1 MIHFLDL
8 KKMNQAH
15 EQQFEKKLKQ
25 FLASGWYVLGSE
37 TEKFEKDF
45 ADYCGTKYAI
55 GVANG
60 LDALILI
67 LKGYIQLGKLKKG
80 DEVLVPANTYIA
92 SILAILQA
100 DLVPVLVEPDINTY
114 NIDPRKIAEKI
125 TLKTKAILAVH
136 LYGKLS
142 DMPAL
147 AKICQANN
155 LLLIEDSAQSH
166 GAILENKRAGN
177 WGDAAG
183 FSFYPS
189 KNLGALG
196 DAGAVTTNDQELAEV
211 IVSLRNY
218 GSEKKYHN
226 QYIGIN
232 SRLDELQAAFL
243 NVKLPTLDS
252 DNEVRRTI
260 AKRYLTEIKNPLI
273 TLPTWDESEM
283 HVFHLFV
290 IRTKKRNELQSYLL
304 ENEIQTMI
312 HYPIPPHKQ
321 KALSE
326 WNDLRFPI
334 TEQIHN
340 EILSLP
346 MSPVL
351 TNDEVSQVIEAIN
364 KWTY

>member
-1 MIHFLDL
+1 MIQFLDL
-8 KKMNQAH
+8 KKMNQGH
-15 EQQFEKKLKQ
+15 EAEFEQKLKG
-25 FLASGWYVLGSE
+25 FLASGWYVLGKE

-45 ADYCGTKYAI
+45 AEYCGTKYAV

-67 LKGYIQLGKLKKG
+67 LKGYIKLGKLQKG

-100 DLVPVLVEPDINTY
+100 ELVPVFVEPNIETY
-114 NIDPRKIAEKI
+114 NIDASKIAEKI
-125 TLKTKAILAVH
+125 TPKSKAILAVH
-136 LYGKLS
+136 LYGQLS
-142 DMPAL
+142 DMTSL
-147 AKICQANN
+147 SKIATEND

-166 GAILENKRAGN
+166 GAILENKRSGN
-177 WGDAAG
+177 LGDASG

-196 DAGAVTTNDQELAEV
+196 DAGAVTTNDRELAEV
-211 IVSLRNY
+211 IKSLRNY

-243 NVKLPTLDS
+243 NVKLPTLDA
-252 DNEVRRTI
+252 DNLKRRKI
-260 AKRYLTEIKNPLI
+260 AKRYLAEIQNPLI
-273 TLPTWDESEM
+273 TLPSWDFSEN

-290 IRTKKRNELQSYLL
+290 IRAKQRDKLQKYLL
-304 ENEIQTMI
+304 ENDIQTMI

-321 KALSE
+321 KALLE
-326 WNDLRFPI
+326 WNELSFPI
-334 TEQIHN
+334 TEQIHG

-351 TNDEVSQVIEAIN
+351 TNDEVSQVIETIN
-364 KWTY
+364 KWMY

>member
-8 KKMNQAH
+8 KKMNQTH
-15 EQQFEKKLKQ
+15 EQQFEQKLKQ
-25 FLASGWYVLGSE
+25 FLASGWYVLGKE
-37 TEKFEKDF
+37 TEKFEQDF
-45 ADYCGTKYAI
+45 ANYCGTKYAI

-67 LKGYIQLGKLKKG
+67 LKGYILLGKLKKG

-100 DLVPVLVEPDINTY
+100 ELIPVLVEPDINTY
-114 NIDPRKIAEKI
+114 NIDPKKIAEKL
-125 TLKTKAILAVH
+125 TSKSKAILAVH
-136 LYGKLS
+136 LYGQLS

-147 AKICQANN
+147 AKIATENK

-166 GAILENKRAGN
+166 GAILVNKRSGN
-177 WGDAAG
+177 LGNASG

-211 IVSLRNY
+211 ITSLRNY

-243 NVKLPTLDS
+243 NIKLPTLDA
-252 DNEVRRTI
+252 DNLTRRTI
-260 AKRYLTEIKNPLI
+260 AKRYLTEINNPKI
-273 TLPTWDESEM
+273 ILPFWDESEN

-290 IRTKKRNELQSYLL
+290 IRTQNRDDLQSFLL

-312 HYPIPPHKQ
+312 HYPIAPHQQ

-326 WNDLRFPI
+326 WNHLNFPI
-334 TEQIHN
+334 TEQIHR

>member
-8 KKMNQAH
+8 KKMNETY
-15 EQQFEKKLKQ
+15 EQQFEQKLKQ
-25 FLASGWYVLGSE
+25 FLASGWYVLGKE
-37 TEKFEKDF
+37 TEKFEQDF
-45 ADYCGTKYAI
+45 ANYCGTKYAI

-67 LKGYIQLGKLKKG
+67 LKGYILLGKLKKG

-100 DLVPVLVEPDINTY
+100 ELIPVLVEPDINTY
-114 NIDPRKIAEKI
+114 NIDPKKVAEKL
-125 TLKTKAILAVH
+125 TSKSKAILAVH
-136 LYGKLS
+136 LYGQLS

-147 AKICQANN
+147 AKIATENK

-166 GAILENKRAGN
+166 GAILVNKRSGN
-177 WGDAAG
+177 LGNASG

-211 IVSLRNY
+211 ITSLRNY

-243 NVKLPTLDS
+243 NIKLPTLDA
-252 DNEVRRTI
+252 DNSARRTI
-260 AKRYLTEIKNPLI
+260 AKRYLTEINNPNI
-273 TLPTWDESEM
+273 ILPFWDYSEN

-290 IRTKKRNELQSYLL
+290 IRTQNRDDLQSFLL
-304 ENEIQTMI
+304 ENQIQTMI
-312 HYPIPPHKQ
+312 HYPIAPHQQ
-321 KALSE
+321 KALSK
-326 WNDLRFPI
+326 WNHLNFPI
-334 TEQIHN
+334 TEQIHR

>member
-8 KKMNQAH
+8 KKMNQTH
-15 EQQFEKKLKQ
+15 EQQFEQKLKQ
-25 FLASGWYVLGSE
+25 FLASGWYVLGKE
-37 TEKFEKDF
+37 TEKFEQDF
-45 ADYCGTKYAI
+45 ANYCGAKYAI

-60 LDALILI
+60 LDALILV
-67 LKGYIQLGKLKKG
+67 LKGYILLGKLKKG

-100 DLVPVLVEPDINTY
+100 ELIPVLIEPDINTY
-114 NIDPRKIAEKI
+114 NIDPKKIAEKL
-125 TLKTKAILAVH
+125 TSKSKAILAVH
-136 LYGKLS
+136 LYGQLS

-147 AKICQANN
+147 AKIATENK

-166 GAILENKRAGN
+166 GAILVNKRSGN
-177 WGDAAG
+177 LGNASG

-211 IVSLRNY
+211 ITSLRNY

-243 NVKLPTLDS
+243 NIKLPTLDA
-252 DNEVRRTI
+252 DNLARRTI
-260 AKRYLTEIKNPLI
+260 AKRYLTEINNPKI
-273 TLPTWDESEM
+273 KLPFWDYSEN

-290 IRTKKRNELQSYLL
+290 IRTQNRDDLQSFLL
-304 ENEIQTMI
+304 ENQIQTMI
-312 HYPIPPHKQ
+312 HYPIAPHQQ

-326 WNDLRFPI
+326 WNNLNFPI
-334 TEQIHN
+334 TEQIHR

>member
-8 KKMNQAH
+8 KKMNQTH
-15 EQQFEKKLKQ
+15 EQQFEQKLKQ
-25 FLASGWYVLGSE
+25 FLASGWYVLGKE
-37 TEKFEKDF
+37 TEKFEQDF
-45 ADYCGTKYAI
+45 ANYCGAEYAI

-67 LKGYIQLGKLKKG
+67 LKGYILLGKLKKG

-100 DLVPVLVEPDINTY
+100 ELIPVLVEPDINTY
-114 NIDPRKIAEKI
+114 NIDPKKIAEKL
-125 TLKTKAILAVH
+125 TSKSKAILAVH
-136 LYGKLS
+136 LYGQLS

-147 AKICQANN
+147 AKIATENK

-166 GAILENKRAGN
+166 GAILVNKRSGN
-177 WGDAAG
+177 LGNASG

-211 IVSLRNY
+211 ITSLRNY

-243 NVKLPTLDS
+243 NIKLPTLDA
-252 DNEVRRTI
+252 DNLARRTI
-260 AKRYLTEIKNPLI
+260 AKRYLTEINNPKI
-273 TLPTWDESEM
+273 ILPFWDESEN

-290 IRTKKRNELQSYLL
+290 IRTQNRDDLQSFLL
-304 ENEIQTMI
+304 ENQIQTMI
-312 HYPIPPHKQ
+312 HYPIAPHQQ

-326 WNDLRFPI
+326 WNNLNFPI
-334 TEQIHN
+334 TEQIHR

>member
-8 KKMNQAH
+8 KKMNQAY
-15 EQQFEKKLKQ
+15 EQQFEQKLKQ
-25 FLASGWYVLGSE
+25 FLALGWYVLGSE

-45 ADYCGTKYAI
+45 ANYCGTRYAI

-100 DLVPVLVEPDINTY
+100 ELVPVLVEPDLNTY
-114 NIDPRKIAEKI
+114 NIDSRKIVVKL
-125 TLKTKAILAVH
+125 TSRSKAILAVH
-136 LYGKLS
+136 LYGQLS

-147 AKICQANN
+147 EKICQENN
-155 LLLIEDSAQSH
+155 LLLIEDSAQAQ
-166 GAILENKRAGN
+166 GASLENKRAGN
-177 WGDAAG
+177 FGDAAG

-196 DAGAVTTNDQELAEV
+196 DAGTVTTNDKDLAEV
-211 IVSLRNY
+211 IISLRNY

-243 NVKLPTLDS
+243 NVKLPTLDR
-252 DNEVRRTI
+252 DNEIRRTI
-260 AKRYLTEIKNPLI
+260 AKRYLSEIKNPLI
-273 TLPTWDESEM
+273 TLPTWDGSEM
-283 HVFHLFV
+283 HIFHLFV
-290 IRTKKRNELQSYLL
+290 IRTKNRDKLQSYLL

-321 KALSE
+321 RALLE
-326 WNDLRFPI
+326 WNDLSFPI
-334 TEQIHN
+334 TEQIHE

-351 TNDEVSQVIEAIN
+351 TNDEVSQVIEAVN

>member
-8 KKMNQAH
+8 KKMNQVH
-15 EQQFEKKLKQ
+15 EQQFEQKLKE
-25 FLASGWYVLGSE
+25 FLVSGWYVLGSE

-45 ADYCGTKYAI
+45 AEYCGTKYAI
-55 GVANG
+55 GVGNG

-67 LKGYIQLGKLKKG
+67 LKGYIKLGKLKKG

-92 SILAILQA
+92 SILAILQSE
-100 DLVPVLVEPDINTY
+100 LTPVLVEPDINTY
-114 NIDPRKIAEKI
+114 NIDPTKIVDKL
-125 TLKTKAILAVH
+125 TSKTKAILAVH
-136 LYGKLS
+136 LYGQLS

-147 AKICQANN
+147 AKICATNN

-166 GAILENKRAGN
+166 GAIVENKRAGN

-211 IVSLRNY
+211 IISLRNY

-243 NVKLPTLDS
+243 NVKLPTLDR
-252 DNEVRRTI
+252 DNEIRRTI

-273 TLPTWDESEM
+273 ILPTWDESEM

-290 IRTKKRNELQSYLL
+290 ICTKSRNELQSYLL
-304 ENEIQTMI
+304 KKEIQTMI

-321 KALSE
+321 QALSE
-326 WNDLRFPI
+326 WNDLNFPI
-334 TEQIHN
+334 TEQIHD

>member
-125 TLKTKAILAVH
+125 TSKTKAILAVH
-136 LYGKLS
+136 LYGQLS
-142 DMPAL
+142 DIPAIF
-147 AKICQANN
+147 KICQENN

-177 WGDAAG
+177 LGDAAG

-196 DAGAVTTNDQELAEV
+196 DAGAVTTNDKELAEV
-211 IVSLRNY
+211 IISLRNY

-232 SRLDELQAAFL
+232 SRLDELQASFL

-260 AKRYLTEIKNPLI
+260 AKRYLGEIKNPLI

-326 WNDLRFPI
+326 WSDLSFPI
-334 TEQIHN
+334 TEQIHD

>member
-15 EQQFEKKLKQ
+15 EQQFEQKLKQ

-45 ADYCGTKYAI
+45 AKYCGTKYAI

-80 DEVLVPANTYIA
+80 EEVLVSAKTYIA
-92 SILAILQA
+92 SIFAIFQA
-100 DLVPVLVEPDINTY
+100 ELTPVLVEPDINTY

-125 TLKTKAILAVH
+125 TSKTKAILAVH
-136 LYGKLS
+136 LYGQLS
-142 DMPAL
+142 DMHTIS
-147 AKICQANN
+147 KICQEHN

-196 DAGAVTTNDQELAEV
+196 DAGAVTTNDKDLAEV
-211 IVSLRNY
+211 IISLRNY

-252 DNEVRRTI
+252 DNEVRKTI
-260 AKRYLTEIKNPLI
+260 AKRYLTEIKNSSI
-273 TLPTWDESEM
+273 ILPTWDFSEM

-290 IRTKKRNELQSYLL
+290 IRTKNRNELQSYLL

-326 WNDLRFPI
+326 WNDLSFPI

>member
-8 KKMNQAH
+8 KKMNQTH
-15 EQQFEKKLKQ
+15 EQQFEQKLKQ
-25 FLASGWYVLGSE
+25 FLASGWYVLGKE
-37 TEKFEKDF
+37 TEKFEQDF
-45 ADYCGTKYAI
+45 ANYCGAKYAI

-60 LDALILI
+60 LDALILV
-67 LKGYIQLGKLKKG
+67 LKGYILLGKLKKG

-100 DLVPVLVEPDINTY
+100 ELIPVLIEPDINTY
-114 NIDPRKIAEKI
+114 NIDPKKIAEKL
-125 TLKTKAILAVH
+125 TSKSKAILAVH
-136 LYGKLS
+136 LYGQLS

-147 AKICQANN
+147 AKIATENK

-166 GAILENKRAGN
+166 GAILVNKRSGN
-177 WGDAAG
+177 LGNASG

-211 IVSLRNY
+211 ITSLRNY

-243 NVKLPTLDS
+243 NIKLPTLDA
-252 DNEVRRTI
+252 DNLARRTI
-260 AKRYLTEIKNPLI
+260 AKRYLTEINNPKI
-273 TLPTWDESEM
+273 KLPFWDYSEN

-290 IRTKKRNELQSYLL
+290 IRTQNRDDLQSFLL
-304 ENEIQTMI
+304 ENQIQTMI
-312 HYPIPPHKQ
+312 HYPFAPHQQ

-326 WNDLRFPI
+326 WNNLNFPI
-334 TEQIHN
+334 TEQIHR

>member
-15 EQQFEKKLKQ
+15 QQQFEQKLKQ
-25 FLASGWYVLGSE
+25 FLDSGWYVLGSE

-67 LKGYIQLGKLKKG
+67 LKGYIQLGKLEKG

-100 DLVPVLVEPDINTY
+100 DLVPVLIEPNINTY
-114 NIDPRKIAEKI
+114 NIDPRKIAAKI
-125 TLKTKAILAVH
+125 TSKTKVILAVH
-136 LYGKLS
+136 LYGQLS
-142 DMPAL
+142 DMTAL
-147 AKICQANN
+147 TNISKENN

-166 GAILENKRAGN
+166 GAILEDKRAGN

-196 DAGAVTTNDQELAEV
+196 DAGAVTTNDKELAEV
-211 IVSLRNY
+211 IISLRNY

-243 NVKLPTLDS
+243 NVKLPTLDR
-252 DNEVRRTI
+252 DNEIRRSI
-260 AKRYLTEIKNPLI
+260 AKRYLAEIKNPLI
-273 TLPTWDESEM
+273 NLPTWDFSEM

-290 IRTKKRNELQSYLL
+290 IRTKKRNELQSYFL

-321 KALSE
+321 KALSD
-326 WNDLRFPI
+326 WNDLSFPI
-334 TEQIHN
+334 TEQIHD